1 MTGLVVLDGN
11 GVVGGGKVSD
21 IFLSR
26 ACVRRL
32 FFFSFFLALY
42 DPCEVHAA
50 VLCRFRFDPVRRG
63 RGWRRK
69 PKKKALMLE

>member
-1 MTGLVVLDGN
+1 MGFNSFFRSSRLCECSVLLFFSTGTLSACTFARMTGLVVLDGN

-32 FFFSFFLALY
+32 FFFRSF
-42 DPCEVHAA
+42 
-50 VLCRFRFDPVRRG
+50 
-63 RGWRRK
+63 
-69 PKKKALMLE
+69 